1 MINKMELIKNIMK
14 SAGWFDKSPDGLPD
28 YSDQQRIKTSAL
40 LCSKEWEEQIREKKE
55 QTLQEHIS
63 NIHTNNIQNRLSM
76 IKWFSDE

>member
-1 MINKMELIKNIMK
+1 MELIKNIMK

-40 LCSKEWEEQIREKKE
+40 LCSKEWEEQ
-55 QTLQEHIS
+55 TLQEHIS